1 MIFARPNFLKAFL
14 FVAAALPAS
23 AAELERVEARFE
35 IFGFAGLHV
44 LTNRTTVQERGD
56 RYAIATDLETRG
68 LASVFVDLTRLRRR
82 RPRVDQDP
90 GQAGKEAGR
99 FIWYAPSKP
108 SSCAPKGKAHD
119 ATDEGQT
126 VACAGTSADRR
137 PPGSHMTRRWREL
150 DSNPRS
156 PV

>member
-1 MIFARPNFLKAFL
+1 MMFARPNFLTALL

-68 LASVFVDLTRLRRR
+68 LASVFVDLTSHSEVHGKFARDAPLLSRRSRSLLRKGNSRSVVGR
-82 RPRVDQDP
+82 DDPFRVL
-90 GQAGKEAGR
+90 AK
-99 FIWYAPSKP
+99 
-108 SSCAPKGKAHD
+108 
-119 ATDEGQT
+119 
-126 VACAGTSADRR
+126 
-137 PPGSHMTRRWREL
+137 
-150 DSNPRS
+150 
-156 PV
+156 